1 MSAVLL
7 SLALAWVLFRHKSN
21 EPMAVFLSFYLL
33 LFGVGFAG
41 PLEALAGLLP
51 EISPPVFQAVEGVI
65 IGPMSIALFMLFPDG
80 RFVPSGMR
88 WMVLAS
94 IPIIP
99 AGILIG
105 EVYSTASPGLLIGVM
120 VFWGLLL
127 ASALYAQ
134 IYRYRVVS
142 SMTERQQ
149 TKWVVYGL
157 TLWVLFMLISSVPY
171 IQMQRLPPGSPL
183 PWWVPVSELIWF
195 SSNIFLPVS
204 LTIAVLRYRLYDIDI
219 IINRTLVYS
228 VLTLSTMGLYVF
240 IVGYLGNLFQAQ
252 NSSILAFLSTGL
264 VAVIF
269 QPLRDRLQGAVN
281 RLMYGER
288 DNPISVL
295 TKLGKQLEGTASPQA
310 ALSQIVES
318 IAQTLMLP
326 HAAIEFGTGSK
337 PQIIASFGRSTEE
350 TIRFPIIYQADNI
363 GNLVVAPRSPGE
375 PFSEIDI
382 TLLENIAHQAGAA
395 AQAAKLTADLQ
406 HSRQRLVTAREE
418 ERRRLRRDLHD
429 GLGPQLASQTLML
442 DALSKRIQQDP
453 ASATGLLY
461 ELKEQSQ
468 SAIRDIRQ
476 LVYDLRPPAL
486 DELGLETAIREA
498 AAAYQRSGL
507 KIEVTTKGSLPQLP
521 AAVEVAAYRISQ
533 EAITNVS
540 RHAKAQN
547 CEVALDLVHDGDLA
561 CLSIEVSDDGI
572 GLHDDKPTGVG
583 LHSMRERA
591 EELGGRFE
599 IHTGTKEGTRVSA
612 LLPYSQDD

>member
-1 MSAVLL
+1 MSTGSQVGTLTFMSNPWMRIIRTAWVILAVLAVGIFIASIPGYMLRLPEGAHGGALIADHSNLNIGLNIASVVASMSAVLL

-21 EPMAVFLSFYLL
+21 EPMAAFLSFYLL

-382 TLLENIAHQAGAA
+382 TLASVWSLP
-395 AQAAKLTADLQ
+395 
-406 HSRQRLVTAREE
+406 
-418 ERRRLRRDLHD
+418 ERRR
-429 GLGPQLASQTLML
+429 
-442 DALSKRIQQDP
+442 DAG
-453 ASATGLLY
+453 SA
-461 ELKEQSQ
+461 
-468 SAIRDIRQ
+468 
-476 LVYDLRPPAL
+476 
-486 DELGLETAIREA
+486 ET
-498 AAAYQRSGL
+498 S
-507 KIEVTTKGSLPQLP
+507 TT
-521 AAVEVAAYRISQ
+521 
-533 EAITNVS
+533 
-540 RHAKAQN
+540 
-547 CEVALDLVHDGDLA
+547 
-561 CLSIEVSDDGI
+561 VSD
-572 GLHDDKPTGVG
+572 LNSPVKRSCWMH
-583 LHSMRERA
+583 
-591 EELGGRFE
+591 
-599 IHTGTKEGTRVSA
+599 
-612 LLPYSQDD
+612 